1 MKALRDFLCLASAIC
16 AIGAAPAAHAQGL
29 DSNPGWRPAL
39 RSGPISSNRNSL
51 GLNLGRDRLVGSFWG
66 VELGYLDRA
75 PLFANEPRTQGLN
88 LSLVGRTPLGGSF
101 DVFGKVGT
109 NYGRGDVST
118 PGAFP
123 SLAGESSLGFA
134 YGAGVSYSFTPRLSA
149 TLEWE
154 SSDLRFMGA
163 TRDPV
168 RSTNLGLRYR
178 Y

>member
-1 MKALRDFLCLASAIC
+1 MKALRGFLCLASAFC
-16 AIGAAPAAHAQGL
+16 AIGAATGAHAQGL
-29 DSNPGWRPAL
+29 DSNPAWRPAL
-39 RSGPISSNRNSL
+39 RADSLSSTRNSL

-75 PLFANEPRTQGLN
+75 PLFASEPRTQGLN
-88 LSLVGRTPLGGSF
+88 LSLVGRAPLGGSLG
-101 DVFGKVGT
+101 VYGKLGT
-109 NYGRGDVST
+109 NYGRGDAWA
-118 PGAFP
+118 PGASP
-123 SLAGESSLGFA
+123 ALAGESSSGFA
-134 YGAGVSYSFTPRLSA
+134 YSAGMSYSFTPRLSA

-154 SSDLRFMGA
+154 SNDLRFMGG